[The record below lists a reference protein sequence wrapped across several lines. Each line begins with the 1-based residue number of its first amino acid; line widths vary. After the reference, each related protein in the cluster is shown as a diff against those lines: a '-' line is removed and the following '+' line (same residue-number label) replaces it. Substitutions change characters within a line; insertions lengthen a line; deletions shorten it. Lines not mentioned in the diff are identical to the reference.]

1 MLTALLD
8 AVAADLGFLARPPMF
23 FGAAVLPLYI
33 DRTDM
38 FDGGF
43 RPTEDVDV
51 VVSLAVGT
59 ERQGTVPEMEASLRR
74 HGFTDDLR
82 AGRRNMHAFV
92 SPSGIPVDIVIDA
105 LVADTDWALRS
116 RESARAV
123 VLETGRQIR
132 IPTAAYY
139 LACKIA
145 ASRNRERWEGDYYCH
160 DLEDIALLL
169 CGRTG
174 LAEECRHAENVL
186 AGYLGGWALE
196 VTARSTGYGSDA
208 HSVLMSNVP
217 EAGSII
223 ELEGILEAIA
233 GRAVGPGLP

>member
-8 AVAADLGFLARPPMF
+8 AVAADLAFLARPPLF

-33 DRTDM
+33 DRTVM

-59 ERQGTVPEMEASLRR
+59 ELQSTVPEMEASLRR
-74 HGFTDDLR
+74 HGFADDLR

-105 LVADTDWALRS
+105 LFSDTDWALQS
-116 RESARAV
+116 RASARTV
-123 VLETGRQIR
+123 GLETGREIQ
-132 IPTAAYY
+132 IPTPSCY
-139 LACKIA
+139 LACKVA
-145 ASRNRERWEGDYYCH
+145 ASRSRDRWEGDYYCH

-169 CGRTG
+169 CGCTELVEDCRQADDA
-174 LAEECRHAENVL
+174 LAEYVRDW
-186 AGYLGGWALE
+186 GLE
-196 VTARSTGYGSDA
+196 VTGQSTTYGRDA
-208 HSVLMSNVP
+208 YSVLMSSVP
-217 EAGSII
+217 EAGSIAELQAII
-223 ELEGILEAIA
+223 EALLGPEVGI
-233 GRAVGPGLP
+233 GPS